1 MHVKSDNKIKI
12 EIPIFIVNMHSNQDK
27 NESVKGVTKTLRHA
41 WFSKGVTSRDPE

>member
-27 NESVKGVTKTLRHA
+27 NESVKGGNQNAATCLVL
-41 WFSKGVTSRDPE
+41 